1 MISRP
6 PTDPTI
12 QSPKAGG
19 VWTFWAPKREDHLVA
34 GILDASQT
42 DIWLVPLLADTG
54 WAADADIAL
63 APDVLGYEALAPISS
78 IGWVLLEQAAEP
90 VGMLSEQHLRSVIDA
105 REAFETDRRVPH
117 PAGPAILSD
126 KDPRKDAHHARE
138 DDLRAYFDPWA
149 LLHSENEL
157 GPLVKGRR
165 EHFGIDLETWT
176 DELDVDART
185 WRAFELGEADPDATI
200 PAKALARALVSID
213 VLASLRVLE
222 LAGESVR
229 KHHQAPEPG
238 AAKARRRRGVR
249 RPLRHD
255 PEAAEQAA
263 ARYMS
268 ALAKELGL

>member
-1 MISRP
+1 MRP
-6 PTDPTI
+6 RIDLTA

-19 VWTFWAPKREDHLVA
+19 VWTFWAPKREDHLIA
-34 GILDASQT
+34 GILDTRQT
-42 DIWLVPLLADTG
+42 DIWLVPLLADTE

-90 VGMLSEQHLRSVIDA
+90 VGMLSEQLLRSLTEA
-105 REAFETDRRVPH
+105 REAFESDRRVPH
-117 PAGPAILSD
+117 PAGPPILSD

-138 DDLRAYFDPWA
+138 DDLHAYFDPWA
-149 LLHSENEL
+149 LLHSQHEL
-157 GPLVKGRR
+157 GPLVKDRR
-165 EHFGIDLETWT
+165 EQFGIDLETWA

-185 WRAFELGEADPDATI
+185 WRAFERGEADPDATI
-200 PAKALARALVSID
+200 PAKALARALVAVD
-213 VLASLRVLE
+213 MLVSLRMLE

-229 KHHQAPEPG
+229 KHHQAAELG

-263 ARYMS
+263 ERYMS

>member
-1 MISRP
+1 MTSRP

-19 VWTFWAPKREDHLVA
+19 VWTFWAPKREDHLIA
-34 GILDASQT
+34 GILDVSQT
-42 DIWLVPLLADTG
+42 DIWLVPLLADTE

-63 APDVLGYEALAPISS
+63 APDVLGYEALAPICS

-90 VGMLSEQHLRSVIDA
+90 VGMLSEQHLRLLTDA
-105 REAFETDRRVPH
+105 REAFEADRRVPN

-126 KDPRKDAHHARE
+126 IDPRKDAHHARE

-149 LLHSENEL
+149 LLHSQSEL

-165 EHFGIDLETWT
+165 EHFGIDLETWA

-185 WRAFELGEADPDATI
+185 WRAFERGEADPDATI
-200 PAKALARALVSID
+200 PAKALARALVSVN
-213 VLASLRVLE
+213 VLVSLRVLE

-263 ARYMS
+263 ERYMR
-268 ALAKELGL
+268 ALAMELGL

>member
-1 MISRP
+1 MTSRP
-6 PTDPTI
+6 PTDPTP
-12 QSPKAGG
+12 QSPKVGG
-19 VWTFWAPKREDHLVA
+19 VWTFWAPKREDHLIA
-34 GILDASQT
+34 GILDTSQT
-42 DIWLVPLLADTG
+42 DIWLVPLLADTE
-54 WAADADIAL
+54 WAADADVAL

-90 VGMLSEQHLRSVIDA
+90 VGMLSEQHLRLLTDA
-105 REAFETDRRVPH
+105 REAFQANRRVPN

-126 KDPRKDAHHARE
+126 EDPRKDAHHARQ
-138 DDLRAYFDPWA
+138 DDLGAYFDPWA
-149 LLHSENEL
+149 LLHSQNEL
-157 GPLVKGRR
+157 GPLVKDRR
-165 EHFGIDLETWT
+165 EHFGIDLETWA

-185 WRAFELGEADPDATI
+185 WRAFERGEADPDATI
-200 PAKALARALVSID
+200 PAKALARALVSVD
-213 VLASLRVLE
+213 VLVSLRVLE

-255 PEAAEQAA
+255 PEAAEHAA
-263 ARYMS
+263 GRYVR